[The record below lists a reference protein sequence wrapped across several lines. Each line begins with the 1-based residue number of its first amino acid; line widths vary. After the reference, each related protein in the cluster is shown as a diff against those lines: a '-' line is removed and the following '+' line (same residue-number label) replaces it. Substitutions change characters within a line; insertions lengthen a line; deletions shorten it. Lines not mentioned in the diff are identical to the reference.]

1 MTNDSKLIRNSV
13 ICLRAL
19 GMTSSLH
26 FCKAAHS
33 TSRYNIPHP
42 APPMSP
48 KTAPLCVVK
57 RAQLHRDSP
66 SPQSLRLSLASDL
79 DPGASWVQ
87 MTSINQSLK
96 GTQNSKCDEN
106 SRNTGG
112 YIPVLRLSCTM
123 RSGSRMLSNFFST
136 AVFYNLQYFG
146 MWMLLF
152 VLAVGNSQ

>member
-48 KTAPLCVVK
+48 KTAPRCVVK

-96 GTQNSKCDEN
+96 GTQNSKRDDYQEKLKEHW
-106 SRNTGG
+106 RI
-112 YIPVLRLSCTM
+112 YWVAE
-123 RSGSRMLSNFFST
+123 
-136 AVFYNLQYFG
+136 AVLQY
-146 MWMLLF
+146 
-152 VLAVGNSQ
+152 AVRFQNLVQQIFYSSFIYNISVCGCFCLSWP